1 MRSMFGSRFLLC
13 LVCSALAAAPVLAPS
28 AGRAQVTLPSES
40 YDLNFAKG
48 QAEYGADRYDEAAR
62 YFRKALEAKPG
73 DPEAGYYLGQSLTR
87 AKQFDEAEA
96 VFRTLLD
103 ADPSSG
109 RAHLGLAVVF
119 YGQERFRDALASLA
133 EAQKALP
140 NDPLVY
146 YYRGL
151 THYRLAEYEQMQPPM
166 ARALALGPDLATSAH
181 YYSGLGYF
189 QAGALEDAK
198 GEFESAKQLA
208 PESEFGR
215 SAGEYLEQIKTG
227 RPPTKKIWNLTLS
240 VSSQWDDN
248 VVALPSG
255 TSPPAGATGISRK
268 SDYFTAFYLR
278 GDVRAFE
285 KGPLAAGAN
294 YSFYQSLH
302 RTLSGFDVE
311 SHTPTLFLQYT
322 KGPVQ
327 ARLQYILDYAQ
338 VGRSPY
344 LVAHSFAPLITV
356 TEAPNLFTQIQ
367 LRYQDQD
374 FQHGRFLFNS
384 QRDARNW
391 LIGATQY
398 WYFAKNTAHV
408 RGGYTF
414 DKNATGGGNVAL
426 ATQASAADWS
436 YDGHRFQIASTLPP
450 WRKITVDAALDYY
463 YQDYRNANSFSPNGA
478 VFRKDQVYTYSL
490 TVSRPLMEHVSVAFQ
505 YIHMYEDSNVA
516 AFNFRRNIFGLSLTG
531 QF

>member
-1 MRSMFGSRFLLC
+1 
-13 LVCSALAAAPVLAPS
+13 
-28 AGRAQVTLPSES
+28 
-40 YDLNFAKG
+40 
-48 QAEYGADRYDEAAR
+48 
-62 YFRKALEAKPG
+62 
-73 DPEAGYYLGQSLTR
+73 
-87 AKQFDEAEA
+87 
-96 VFRTLLD
+96 
-103 ADPSSG
+103 
-109 RAHLGLAVVF
+109 
-119 YGQERFRDALASLA
+119 
-133 EAQKALP
+133 EAQKTLP

-189 QAGALEDAK
+189 QAGALEEAK

-227 RPPTKKIWNLTLS
+227 RPPTQKNWNLALS
-240 VSSQWDDN
+240 ISSQWDDN

-268 SDYFTAFYLR
+268 SDYFTAFFLR
-278 GDVRAFE
+278 GDVNTFE
-285 KGPLAAGAN
+285 KGPLLGGAN
-294 YSFYQSLH
+294 YTFYQSLH

-356 TEAPNLFTQIQ
+356 TEAPNLFTRIQ
-367 LRYQDQD
+367 MRYQDQD

-398 WYFAKNTAHV
+398 WYFAKNAGHV

-414 DKNATGGGNVAL
+414 DKNATGGGDVAL
-426 ATQASAADWS
+426 ATQASSADWS
-436 YDGHRFQIASTLPP
+436 YDGHRFQIGSTLPP
-450 WRKITVDAALDYY
+450 WQKITVDAALDYY
-463 YQDYRNANSFSPNGA
+463 YQDYRNANSFSPGGA

>member
-1 MRSMFGSRFLLC
+1 MPRPELTQVFLC
-13 LVCSALAAAPVLAPS
+13 ATLVAVYAFAPS
-28 AGRAQVTLPSES
+28 AVCAQVALPSES
-40 YDLNFAKG
+40 YDLNYAKG

-73 DPEAGYYLGQSLTR
+73 DPEASYYLGQSLIR
-87 AKQFDEAEA
+87 AKRFSDAEA
-96 VFRTLLD
+96 VFKKLLET
-103 ADPSSG
+103 DPSSG
-109 RAHLGLAVVF
+109 RAHMGLAIVY
-119 YGQERFRDALASLA
+119 YGQGRFRDALASLA
-133 EAQKALP
+133 EAQKTLP

-151 THYRLAEYEQMQPPM
+151 SHYRLAEYEQMQPPM
-166 ARALALGPDLATSAH
+166 ARAMALGPDLETSAH

-198 GEFESAKQLA
+198 AEFEAARQLA
-208 PESEFGR
+208 PESEFGK

-227 RPPTKKIWNLTLS
+227 RPPTKKNWNLALS
-240 VSSQWDDN
+240 ISAQWDDN

-255 TSPPAGATGISRK
+255 TSPPAGSTGISRK

-278 GDVRAFE
+278 GDVQAFE
-285 KGPLAAGAN
+285 KGPIAAGGN
-294 YSFYQSLH
+294 YTFYQSLH

-311 SHTPTLFLQYT
+311 SHTPTVYLQYT

-344 LVAHSFAPLITV
+344 LVANSFAPLITV
-356 TEAPNLFTQIQ
+356 AEAPNLFTQIQ

-374 FQHGRFLFNS
+374 FKSGRFLFNS

-391 LIGATQY
+391 LAGATQY
-398 WYFAKNTAHV
+398 WYFGNNTGHV
-408 RGGYTF
+408 RGGFTF
-414 DKNATGGGNVAL
+414 DKNATGGGDVSM
-426 ATQASAADWS
+426 ATQASSADWS
-436 YDGHRFQIASTLPP
+436 YDGYRFQVGTRLPP
-450 WRKITVDAALDYY
+450 WREITVDAGLDYY
-463 YQDYRNANSFSPNGA
+463 YQNYQNANSFSPNGT
-478 VFRKDQVYTYSL
+478 VFRKDRIYTYSL
-490 TVSRPLMEHVSVAFQ
+490 TVSRPVLEHLSVAFQ
-505 YIHMYEDSNVA
+505 YLHMYEDSNVA
-516 AFNFRRNIFGLSLTG
+516 AFNFRRNVFGLSLTG